1 MDASPQTSTA
11 PVTAADAPGTGAP
24 PLLKTPGFLPL
35 FVVQW
40 FGAFADNALKSA
52 FGFMVAYGGADLFGL
67 SPQVAVTLGG
77 AVFMLPFFLFSG
89 VSGRLSDTVDKK
101 LVVRWTRLAE
111 VGLALLSA
119 YAIMIHSAPLALLGM
134 FFYAVQSTI
143 FGPAKYSMLPQ
154 LVSRERLVAA
164 NALFEGSTF
173 VAILL
178 GTLFG
183 GLTVG
188 LGGKWIAIVGLVSV
202 ALVGAVAAFFVPS
215 APPAPGAG
223 RFHFSLIGSS
233 RASFAAIRRKRTL
246 FLAVSGISWF
256 WMIGLI
262 VMSVFPDFAKSTL
275 KVDEIV
281 ANLLVAAFVFGIAL
295 GSAATSKLLA
305 GRISARHTPI
315 GALVMAAFMV
325 DLSHAATALGAVG
338 AGGALDFGAFIT
350 TWPGIRVL
358 VDLVGIAF
366 GGGLFTVP
374 LYALLQ
380 SRADERERSAAIAGN
395 NIMNSALMVI
405 GTGLAAGLLAAG
417 VTTLQLL
424 FWLGLAN
431 VVAAV
436 ICLKFVPDELIK
448 AIGHR
453 LMQILFRARV
463 KGLENYGE
471 GDDAAVV
478 VVNHTSFIDAVLIG
492 CMLPGKPVFA
502 INKYVATR
510 WWVKPAFLFFDLVP
524 VDPTSPF
531 TVRRMVKLVKEGR
544 RLVIFPEGRIT
555 VTGALMKVY
564 DGPAMIAAL
573 SDVPIIPVRIDGAQ
587 YTIFSRLKGK
597 VRQRLFPEI
606 SMTVLPPRRIE
617 LTPGLVGRKR
627 RHEAGHHLQAIMT
640 EMVYETSPAAETLF
654 DGLLRAR
661 HINGKRP
668 LIEDVTRNPVGYTA
682 ILRGA
687 FALGKS
693 FAAMSEP
700 GERVGVLLP
709 NTTAAVVT
717 FFALQVTGR
726 IPAMLNF
733 SAGPASV
740 EAACRAAEVK
750 LVLTSRQFIEKGRL
764 QPLINAIGERARI
777 VYLEDLRGEI
787 GLGRKLF
794 AMAGGVAP
802 RFLSR
807 VAFQRPTDPE
817 AEAVVLFTSGS
828 EGTPK
833 GVSLSHHAIQANR
846 QQIASVIDF
855 SGEDVVLNALPLFH
869 AFGLTAGC
877 LLPLF
882 SGVRQMLYPSP
893 LHYRIVPEMA
903 YDVNATILFGTD
915 TFLAGYARM
924 AHPYDFYSIRYVFAG
939 AERVKPETRRVWAEK
954 FGIRLLEG
962 YGTTETAP
970 VIAINTPMANRPGSV
985 GRALP
990 GIETKLEPVA
1000 GIDEGGRLLVRGAN
1014 VMRGYYRAEAPGQ
1027 LEPPVDGW
1035 YDTGD
1040 IVTLDDGFITISG
1053 RAKRFAKV
1061 GGEMVSLASIEAL
1074 AGEFWPHHATAAAA
1088 VPHERKGEEIVL
1100 VTERPDADLAEF
1112 QRFIR
1117 GRGLSEIMLPRTVL
1131 FVEQLPLLGSGKID
1145 NTAVTQLALQ
1155 AKAPHPSP
1163 LPQAGE
1169 GVQAE
1174 AGE

>member
-1 MDASPQTSTA
+1 MDASPQTPTTDASA
-11 PVTAADAPGTGAP
+11 PSAPRGAAP
-24 PLLKTPGFLPL
+24 PLLRTPGFLPL

-101 LVVRWTRLAE
+101 LVVRWTRVAE

-143 FGPAKYSMLPQ
+143 FGPAKYSILPQ
-154 LVSRERLVAA
+154 LVGRERLVAA

-202 ALVGAVAAFFVPS
+202 ALAGAVAAFFVPS
-215 APPAPGAG
+215 AQPAPGAG

-233 RASFAAIRRKRTL
+233 RASFTAIRRKRTL

-281 ANLLVAAFVFGIAL
+281 ANLLVAAFVVGIAL

-338 AGGALDFGAFIT
+338 AGEALDFGAFIT
-350 TWPGIRVL
+350 SWAGIRVL
-358 VDLVGIAF
+358 VDLVGVAF

-463 KGLENYGE
+463 KGLEHYGE

-478 VVNHTSFIDAVLIG
+478 VVNHTSFLDAVLIG

-502 INKYVATR
+502 INKYIATR

-531 TVRRMVKLVKEGR
+531 TVRKMVKLVKEGR

-587 YTIFSRLKGK
+587 HTIFSRLKGK
-597 VRQRLFPEI
+597 VRRRLFPEI
-606 SMTVLPPRRIE
+606 SMTVLPPRRIQ

-627 RHEAGHHLQAIMT
+627 RHEAGHHLQTIMT
-640 EMVYETSPAAETLF
+640 DMVYETSPAAETLF

-693 FAAMSEP
+693 FAAMSAP

-740 EAACRAAEVK
+740 DAACRAAEVK

-764 QPLINAIGERARI
+764 QPLIDALGGRARI

-787 GLGRKLF
+787 GLARKLF
-794 AMAGGVAP
+794 AMAGGIAP

-807 VAFQRPTDPE
+807 AAFQRPTDPE

-924 AHPYDFYSIRYVFAG
+924 AHPYDFYSVRYVFAG
-939 AERVKPETRRVWAEK
+939 AERVKPETRRVWSEK

-990 GIETKLEPVA
+990 GIETRLEKIA
-1000 GIDEGGRLLVRGAN
+1000 GIEEGGKLLVRGAN
-1014 VMRGYYRAEAPGQ
+1014 VMRGYYRAEAPGV
-1027 LEPPVDGW
+1027 LEPPADGW

-1053 RAKRFAKV
+1053 RAKRFAKI

-1100 VTERPDADLAEF
+1100 VTERPDANLAEF
-1112 QRFIR
+1112 QRFVR
-1117 GRGLSEIMLPRTVL
+1117 GRGLSEIMLPRSVL
-1131 FVEQLPLLGSGKID
+1131 FVEKLPLLGSGKID
-1145 NTAVTQLALQ
+1145 NTAVTQLALKG
-1155 AKAPHPSP
+1155 KAPP
-1163 LPQAGE
+1163 
-1169 GVQAE
+1169 AE
-1174 AGE
+1174 AAAE

>member
-281 ANLLVAAFVFGIAL
+281 ANLLVAAFVVGIAL

-463 KGLENYGE
+463 KGLENYGD

-627 RHEAGHHLQAIMT
+627 RHEAGLHLQAIMT
-640 EMVYETSPAAETLF
+640 DMVYETSPAAETLF

-794 AMAGGVAP
+794 AMAGGVEP

-939 AERVKPETRRVWAEK
+939 AERVKPETHRVWAEK

-1117 GRGLSEIMLPRTVL
+1117 SRGLSEIMLPRTVL
-1131 FVEQLPLLGSGKID
+1131 FVEKLPLLGSGKID

-1163 LPQAGE
+1163 LA
-1169 GVQAE
+1169 QAE
-1174 AGE
+1174 EGLSADVGT

>member
-89 VSGRLSDTVDKK
+89 VSGRLSDTVDKN

-215 APPAPGAG
+215 APPAPDAG
-223 RFHFSLIGSS
+223 RFRFSLIGAS

-281 ANLLVAAFVFGIAL
+281 ANLLVAAFVVGIAL

-315 GALVMAAFMV
+315 GALIMAAFMV

-338 AGGALDFGAFIT
+338 AGGALDLGAFIT
-350 TWPGIRVL
+350 SWPGIRVL
-358 VDLVGIAF
+358 VDLVGVAF

-395 NIMNSALMVI
+395 NIMNAALMVI

-431 VVAAV
+431 VVAAG

-448 AIGHR
+448 AIGLR

-463 KGLENYGE
+463 KGLEHYGE
-471 GDDAAVV
+471 GRDAAVV

-502 INKYVATR
+502 INKYIATR

-531 TVRRMVKLVKEGR
+531 TVRKMVNLVKEGR

-597 VRQRLFPEI
+597 VRRRLFPEI
-606 SMTVLPPRRIE
+606 AMTVLPPRRIE

-640 EMVYETSPAAETLF
+640 DMVYETSPAAETLF

-661 HINGKRP
+661 HINGQRA
-668 LIEDVTRNPVGYTA
+668 LIEDVTRNPVGYTD

-687 FALGKS
+687 FALGKT
-693 FAAMSEP
+693 FAAMSVP

-717 FFALQVTGR
+717 FFALQVIGR

-740 EAACRAAEVK
+740 EAACRTAEVK

-764 QPLINAIGERARI
+764 QPLVDALGARARI
-777 VYLEDLRGEI
+777 VYLEDLRDEI

-794 AMAGGVAP
+794 AMVGGVAP

-833 GVSLSHHAIQANR
+833 GVSLSHRAIQANR

-855 SGEDVVLNALPLFH
+855 SGEDIVLNALPLFH

-939 AERVKPETRRVWAEK
+939 AERVKPETRRVWSEK

-1000 GIDEGGRLLVRGAN
+1000 GIEEGGRLLVRGAN
-1014 VMRGYYRAEAPGQ
+1014 VMRGYYRAEAPGV

-1040 IVTLDDGFITISG
+1040 IVTIDDGFITISG

-1100 VTERPDADLAEF
+1100 VTERPDANLAEF

-1117 GRGLSEIMLPRTVL
+1117 GRGLSEIMLPRAVL
-1131 FVEQLPLLGSGKID
+1131 FVEKLPLLGSGKVD
-1145 NTAVTQLALQ
+1145 NAAVTQLALQ
-1155 AKAPHPSP
+1155 ARPAAPAAPA
-1163 LPQAGE
+1163 QAASGIRA
-1169 GVQAE
+1169 GV
-1174 AGE
+1174 GD

>member
-1 MDASPQTSTA
+1 MDALTETYP
-11 PVTAADAPGTGAP
+11 PDAQPAEPARKGSP
-24 PLLKTPGFLPL
+24 PLLRTPGFLPL
-35 FVVQW
+35 FIVQW

-111 VGLALLSA
+111 VALAILSA

-143 FGPAKYSMLPQ
+143 FGPAKYSILPQ
-154 LVSRERLVAA
+154 FVGRERLVTA

-183 GLTVG
+183 GLTIG
-188 LGGKWIAIVGLVSV
+188 LGGRWIAIVGLVSV
-202 ALVGAVAAFFVPS
+202 ALIGAVAAFFIPS

-223 RFHFSLIGSS
+223 RFRFSLIGSS
-233 RASFAAIRRKRTL
+233 RGAFAAIRRKRTL

-281 ANLLVAAFVFGIAL
+281 ANLLVAAFVVGIAL
-295 GSAATSKLLA
+295 GSAATAKVLA

-315 GALVMAAFMV
+315 GALVMALFLV
-325 DLSHAATALGAVG
+325 DLSHSATALGAVG
-338 AGGALDFGAFIT
+338 AGGALDFSAFIT
-350 TWPGIRVL
+350 SWAGIRVL
-358 VDLVGIAF
+358 VDLVGVAF

-380 SRADERERSAAIAGN
+380 SRADEHERSSAIAGN

-405 GTGLAAGLLAAG
+405 GTGLAAGLLAIG

-431 VVAAV
+431 ILAAIV
-436 ICLKFVPDELIK
+436 CLKFVPDELVK

-453 LMQILFRARV
+453 LMQLLFRARV
-463 KGLENYGE
+463 KGLENYGDGE
-471 GDDAAVV
+471 GAAVV
-478 VVNHTSFIDAVLIG
+478 VVNHTSFIDAVLLG

-502 INKYVATR
+502 INKYIAER
-510 WWVKPAFLFFDLVP
+510 WWVQPAFLFFDLIP

-531 TVRRMVKLVKEGR
+531 TVRKMVKLVKEGR

-573 SDVPIIPVRIDGAQ
+573 AEVPIIPVRIDGAQ
-587 YTIFSRLKGK
+587 YTLFSRLKGK

-606 SMTVLPPRRIE
+606 KMTVLPARRIA

-627 RHEAGHHLQAIMT
+627 RTEAGHHLQAIMT
-640 EMVYETSPAAETLF
+640 EMVYATSPAAETLF
-654 DGLLRAR
+654 DGLLHAR
-661 HINGKRP
+661 HIHGKRTM
-668 LIEDVTRNPVGYTA
+668 IEDVTRAPIGYTA
-682 ILRGA
+682 IIRGA

-693 FAAMSEP
+693 FARLSAP

-709 NTTAAVVT
+709 NTVAAVVT

-740 EAACRAAEVK
+740 EAARKAAEVK
-750 LVLTSRQFIEKGRL
+750 LVLTSRLFIEKGRL
-764 QPLINAIGERARI
+764 QPLADILGANARL

-787 GLGRKLF
+787 GLFRKLF
-794 AMAGGVAP
+794 AMAGGIAP
-802 RFLSR
+802 RFVSR
-807 VAFQRPTDPE
+807 AAFQRPTDPE

-855 SGEDVVLNALPLFH
+855 SSEDVVLNALPLFH

-924 AHPYDFYSIRYVFAG
+924 AHPYDFYSVRYVFAG
-939 AERVKPETRRVWAEK
+939 AERVKPETRRVWSEK

-962 YGTTETAP
+962 YGTTETSP

-985 GRALP
+985 GKALP
-990 GIETKLEPVA
+990 GIETRLEKIA
-1000 GIDEGGRLLVRGAN
+1000 GIEEGGKLLVRGAN

-1027 LEPPVDGW
+1027 LQPPADGW

-1040 IVTLDDGFITISG
+1040 IVTIDDGFITISG

-1061 GGEMVSLASIEAL
+1061 GGEMVSLAAIEAL

-1100 VTERPDADLAEF
+1100 VTERPEADLSEF
-1112 QRFIR
+1112 QRFAR

-1131 FVEQLPLLGSGKID
+1131 FAEKLPLLGSGKVD
-1145 NTAVTQLALQ
+1145 NTAVTEIALK
-1155 AKAPHPSP
+1155 AKAPR
-1163 LPQAGE
+1163 
-1169 GVQAE
+1169 AE
-1174 AGE
+1174 VAIGA

>member
-1 MDASPQTSTA
+1 MDASPQTLPDDAPAATA
-11 PVTAADAPGTGAP
+11 PLGTAP

-35 FVVQW
+35 FAVQW

-89 VSGRLSDTVDKK
+89 VSGRLSDTVDKR
-101 LVVRWTRLAE
+101 LVVRWTRVAE
-111 VGLALLSA
+111 VALALLSA

-134 FFYAVQSTI
+134 FLYAVQSTI
-143 FGPAKYSMLPQ
+143 FGPAKYSILPQ
-154 LVSRERLVAA
+154 MVGRERLVAA

-202 ALVGAVAAFFVPS
+202 ALAGAVASFFVPS

-281 ANLLVAAFVFGIAL
+281 ANLLVAAFVVGIAL

-338 AGGALDFGAFIT
+338 AGSALDFGAFISS
-350 TWPGIRVL
+350 WAGIRVL
-358 VDLVGIAF
+358 VDLVGVAF

-431 VVAAV
+431 VVAAI

-448 AIGHR
+448 SIGQR
-453 LMQILFRARV
+453 LMQILFSARV
-463 KGLENYGE
+463 KGLEQYDDGE
-471 GDDAAVV
+471 DAAVV
-478 VVNHTSFIDAVLIG
+478 VVNHTSFLDAVLIG

-531 TVRRMVKLVKEGR
+531 TVRKMVKLVKEGR

-597 VRQRLFPEI
+597 VRRRLFPEI

-627 RHEAGHHLQAIMT
+627 RHEAGIHLQAIMT

-682 ILRGA
+682 IIRGA

-693 FAAMSEP
+693 FAAMSTP

-726 IPAMLNF
+726 VPAMLNF

-750 LVLTSRQFIEKGRL
+750 LVLTSRVFVEKGRL
-764 QPLINAIGERARI
+764 QPLIDALSQRTRI
-777 VYLEDLRGEI
+777 VYLEDLRSEI
-787 GLGRKLF
+787 GFARKLF
-794 AMAGGVAP
+794 AMAGGLAP

-807 VAFQRPTDPE
+807 TAFARPTDPD
-817 AEAVVLFTSGS
+817 AEVVVLFTSGS

-903 YDVNATILFGTD
+903 YDVNATIMFGTD

-990 GIETKLEPVA
+990 GIETRLETVA
-1000 GIDEGGRLLVRGAN
+1000 GIEEGGKLLVRGAN

-1027 LEPPVDGW
+1027 LEPPADGW

-1040 IVTLDDGFITISG
+1040 IVTIDDGFITISG

-1061 GGEMVSLASIEAL
+1061 GGEMVSLAAIEAL

-1088 VPHERKGEEIVL
+1088 VPHERKGEEMVL
-1100 VTERPDADLAEF
+1100 VSERPDADLPAF
-1112 QRFIR
+1112 QRFAK
-1117 GRGLSEIMLPRTVL
+1117 GRGLSEIMLPRTTL
-1131 FVEQLPLLGSGKID
+1131 FVEKLPMLGSGKID
-1145 NTAVTQLALQ
+1145 NTAVTQLALA
-1155 AKAPHPSP
+1155 AKASRSEVPAETEEQPRTM
-1163 LPQAGE
+1163 AGE
-1169 GVQAE
+1169 
-1174 AGE
+1174 